1 MSVADSEKSLF
12 GSSSIGSR
20 GRQMHTVN
28 GRAGSL
34 VERLE
39 LEMMGQDRMIY
50 TEGEGLAVRTKPDEA
65 LPPGSQAE
73 LTSEPTMLVLDLTSR
88 NCEFP

>member
-1 MSVADSEKSLF
+1 
-12 GSSSIGSR
+12 
-20 GRQMHTVN
+20 MHTV
-28 GRAGSL
+28 GRRAGSL
-34 VERLE
+34 AEKLKVEV
-39 LEMMGQDRMIY
+39 MGQDRMIY

-65 LPPGSQAE
+65 LPPGNQAE